1 MVMTQADKVANAKN
15 MNIGLKQV
23 PEVTANVN
31 QLVQNNDEIVSTLQV
46 VVPKSVVNDDAAA
59 SKLVMFYPYWEVG
72 MALKKDSYFVD
83 KETGDLYHVMQD
95 GTAQAQYKP
104 GMAGLESLF
113 VKVNM
118 RHGYRVYDPATVG
131 YDYINEGDIVA
142 FYNDWESVWEYY
154 QSKINGNTV
163 SPDAE
168 DADRWWTYLGTED
181 ELYGASND

>member
-1 MVMTQADKVANAKN
+1 MVMTQADKVASAKN
-15 MNIGLKQV
+15 MNAGLKQV

-31 QLVQNNDEIVSTLQV
+31 ALVQNNDEIVSTLQV

-59 SKLVMFYPYWEVG
+59 SKLQMFFPYWEVG
-72 MALKKDSYFVD
+72 LTLKKDSYFVD
-83 KETGDLYHVMQD
+83 KETGDLYHIMQD

-113 VKVNM
+113 VKVDM
-118 RHGYRVYDPATVG
+118 RHGYRVYDPATVS

-142 FYNDWESVWEYY
+142 FYNDWDGIWEYY
-154 QSKINGNTV
+154 KSKINGNTV
-163 SPDAE
+163 SPDVE

-181 ELYGASND
+181 ELYNT